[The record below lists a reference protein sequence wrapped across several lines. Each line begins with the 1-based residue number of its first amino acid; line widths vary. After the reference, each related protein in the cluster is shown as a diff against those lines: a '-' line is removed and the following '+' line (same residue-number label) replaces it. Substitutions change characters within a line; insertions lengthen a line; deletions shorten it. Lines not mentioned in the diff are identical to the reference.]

1 MEFVVTSAVSG
12 LDSCW
17 AWITVRLDALD
28 TLFCSSSSPELV
40 LVLWSSRAP
49 LAMISWVPEMFETT
63 GRGEGAGTGSRIEYI
78 FSSIE
83 VVRKVLMLLHRK
95 IIYN

>member
-1 MEFVVTSAVSG
+1 MISSAPELTVGGGVVTV
-12 LDSCW
+12 
-17 AWITVRLDALD
+17 
-28 TLFCSSSSPELV
+28 
-40 LVLWSSRAP
+40 
-49 LAMISWVPEMFETT
+49 
-63 GRGEGAGTGSRIEYI
+63 TGSEKEYT